1 MSERKVD
8 PDMAI
13 WMRRAGITVE
23 AVARYFGSSNMAVQ
37 RATRGH
43 KPRYNVDAYMNI
55 EATILTPTRKRIPD
69 AIRQEY
75 RKVSKIIGAEQ
86 ARTAFPELVKAFQER
101 REKLP

>member
-23 AVARYFGSSNMAVQ
+23 AVAHYFGSSQMAVQ
-37 RATRGH
+37 RATKGH

-55 EATILTPTRKRIPD
+55 EATILTPTRKRVPD
-69 AIRQEY
+69 SLQREY
-75 RKVSKIIGAEQ
+75 RKVSRVVGAAK
-86 ARTAFPELVKAFQER
+86 AREAFPELVEAFRDR
-101 REKLP
+101 REMLP